1 MTTRTRLSIVIV
13 LAILG
18 ASLSGLLLL
27 EHHGES
33 LASATVDALCGEGNQ
48 SGCDTVN
55 RSAYSQVAGMPL
67 AAIGLVF
74 CLSLALL
81 LGLSL
86 LASDAV
92 GEAAGVLA
100 LGALALALAVDVVLL
115 GIQAFA
121 IRAFCKLCLATYVVN
136 AASLLLLLPLRR
148 EARTVKESLRGGEAR
163 LALAGWAAAT
173 LAVGAAVASAE
184 GLLAA
189 REAQR
194 IATLLGS
201 PVRETPA
208 LPPASTPAPPAA
220 PSAAATPT
228 AGAVA
233 VGAEPAGADAD
244 RYRDEARAAQEQA
257 RRLQEILDDPQ
268 KLQKYLEE
276 KAAREFDTAPA
287 QTFDLSKTPSEGPSS
302 ASIRIVTFS
311 DFLCPWCRNL
321 AQGLSGFLPQSGG
334 RVTLY
339 FKHYPLDQTCNDN
352 LKGTVH
358 AGACGM
364 ALGGICAH
372 EQGHFWQYHDKVFE
386 STFTNPTRDDV
397 VKVAG
402 DVGLNVPAF
411 ESCLASPRAKERLA
425 AEIQEGRR
433 VSVSATPTVFINGK
447 KLPNLNSFM
456 LAIDKESK
464 RLGLPPLAP
473 PQAK

>member
-13 LAILG
+13 LALVG
-18 ASLSGLLLL
+18 AGLSGLLLL

-33 LASATVDALCGEGNQ
+33 LASGTVDALCGEGNQ

-55 RSAYSQVAGMPL
+55 RSAYSQVAGLPL

-74 CLSLALL
+74 YLSLALL
-81 LGLSL
+81 LGLCL
-86 LASDAV
+86 LASAGV
-92 GEAAGVLA
+92 AEAAGVLA
-100 LGALALALAVDVVLL
+100 LGALVLALAVDVVLL
-115 GIQAFA
+115 GIQAFT
-121 IRAFCKLCLATYVVN
+121 IRAFCKVCLATYAVNVV
-136 AASLLLLLPLRR
+136 ALVLLLPLRR
-148 EARTVKESLRGGEAR
+148 AARTVKESVRGGEAR

-173 LAVGAAVASAE
+173 FAVGAAVASAE

-189 REAQR
+189 REARR

-201 PVRETPA
+201 PV
-208 LPPASTPAPPAA
+208 
-220 PSAAATPT
+220 
-228 AGAVA
+228 
-233 VGAEPAGADAD
+233 
-244 RYRDEARAAQEQA
+244 RDEARAAQEQA

-268 KLQKYLEE
+268 KLQKYMEE

-287 QTFDLSKTPSEGPSS
+287 QTFDLSKTPSEGPST
-302 ASIRIVTFS
+302 APIRIVTFS

-321 AQGLSGFLPQSGG
+321 AQGLSGFLPQSSG

-339 FKHYPLDQTCNDN
+339 FKHYPLDQTCNDS

-358 AGACGM
+358 AGACWM

-386 STFTNPTRDDV
+386 STLTNPTRDDV
-397 VKVAG
+397 VKLAG

-425 AEIQEGRR
+425 ADIQEARR

-447 KLPNLNSFM
+447 KLPSLNSFM

-473 PQAK
+473 PAAK

>member
-244 RYRDEARAAQEQA
+244 RYRDEARRSPEAPEVPGRKGGSRVRYGAGPDV
-257 RRLQEILDDPQ
+257 RS
-268 KLQKYLEE
+268 LED
-276 KAAREFDTAPA
+276 A
-287 QTFDLSKTPSEGPSS
+287 
-302 ASIRIVTFS
+302 V
-311 DFLCPWCRNL
+311 
-321 AQGLSGFLPQSGG
+321 
-334 RVTLY
+334 
-339 FKHYPLDQTCNDN
+339 
-352 LKGTVH
+352 
-358 AGACGM
+358 
-364 ALGGICAH
+364 
-372 EQGHFWQYHDKVFE
+372 
-386 STFTNPTRDDV
+386 
-397 VKVAG
+397 
-402 DVGLNVPAF
+402 
-411 ESCLASPRAKERLA
+411 
-425 AEIQEGRR
+425 
-433 VSVSATPTVFINGK
+433 
-447 KLPNLNSFM
+447 
-456 LAIDKESK
+456 
-464 RLGLPPLAP
+464 
-473 PQAK
+473 